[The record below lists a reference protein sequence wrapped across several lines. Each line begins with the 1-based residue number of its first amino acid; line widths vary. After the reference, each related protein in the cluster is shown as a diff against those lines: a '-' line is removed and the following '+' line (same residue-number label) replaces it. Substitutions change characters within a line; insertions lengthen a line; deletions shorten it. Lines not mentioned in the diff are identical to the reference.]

1 MMRRQ
6 EATQSPMF
14 SKSIT
19 LSDRIPERHLLRRVK
34 ASIDFDFVYHEVE
47 QLYGA
52 VGHPSVP
59 PPIILKLMVVLV
71 LYNVRS
77 ERELMA
83 TLPLRLDWL
92 WFLGYDLESE
102 TPNHSVLSKA
112 RARWGAKLFETFFQ
126 RVLEQCIQAG
136 LIDGRQVFVD
146 SSLIDANAS
155 IDSLFDKKKATAE
168 LRRRLDEQGPTPEG
182 DASAEQSE
190 VESKPADEVKPK
202 PAEDQDKGKTA
213 RYRSSTDPDA
223 TGAKHRGDKM
233 RPRYATHRMI
243 DASSTV
249 ITATAIGPGHQNE
262 AELLVPLIEQH
273 EKRTEAK
280 VETLTADG
288 KYGVLGNLVACEE
301 RSIITYVVP
310 FRDNHTTRG
319 GMFAECDFRYDPQ
332 SDTYRCPAEQQLKR
346 AAYRPDRDAY
356 KYTAPRQACR
366 VCLLRSHCT
375 TAKRAPRSI
384 LRHVKQ
390 ELIDRCRKQ
399 ARSDKGRAALKSRMS
414 RMEGSFAQSTRLG
427 YKKAR
432 WRGLNRM
439 RIQDLLIATMQ
450 NCLILLRSLA
460 PLPEKTAK
468 RISFT
473 FVRLR
478 KLLMNML
485 TPSSI
490 TPTVPTFA

>member
-6 EATQSPMF
+6 EPTQSPMF

-34 ASIDFDFVYHEVE
+34 GSIDFDFVYHEVE
-47 QLYGA
+47 ALYGA

-126 RVLEQCIQAG
+126 RVLDQCIQAG

-155 IDSLFDKKKATAE
+155 IDSLFDRKKATAE
-168 LRRRLDEQGPTPEG
+168 LQRRLDEPESPKGG
-182 DASAEQSE
+182 DSREPSQS
-190 VESKPADEVKPK
+190 ESKPADETTSA
-202 PAEDQDKGKTA
+202 PAGDQDQGKTA

-223 TGAKHRGDKM
+223 TGAKHRGDRM

-273 EKRTEAK
+273 ERRTEAK

-301 RSIITYVVP
+301 RGIITYVVP

-319 GMFAECDFRYDPQ
+319 GMFAECDFRYDPE

-346 AAYRPDRDAY
+346 AAYRPERDAY

-366 VCLLRSHCT
+366 VCTLRSHCT
-375 TAKRAPRSI
+375 TAKKAPRTI

-399 ARSDKGRAALKSRMS
+399 TRSDKGRAALKSRMAW
-414 RMEGSFAQSTRLG
+414 MEGSFASSTRLG
-427 YKKAR
+427 YKRAR
-432 WRGLNRM
+432 WRGLDRM

-460 PLPEKTAK
+460 SRPQKAARRL
-468 RISFT
+468 SFT
-473 FVRLR
+473 FTRLR
-478 KLLMNML
+478 KLMNML

-490 TPTVPTFA
+490 TPTVPGFA

>member
-6 EATQSPMF
+6 EPAQSPMF

-19 LSDRIPERHLLRRVK
+19 LGDRIPEQHLLRQVK
-34 ASIDFDFVYHEVE
+34 AAIDFEFVYHEVE
-47 QLYGA
+47 SLYGA

-59 PPIILKLMVVLV
+59 PPIILKLMVLLV

-126 RVLEQCIQAG
+126 RVLEQCIQAS

-146 SSLIDANAS
+146 SSLIEANAS
-155 IDSLFDKKKATAE
+155 IDSLFDKRKATAE
-168 LRRRLDEQGPTPEG
+168 LQRRLDEPENPTPNG
-182 DASAEQSE
+182 DAAEERQAE
-190 VESKPADEVKPK
+190 TKPSDEKLK
-202 PAEDQDKGKTA
+202 PAEDQDHRETA

-262 AELLVPLIEQH
+262 AALLIPLIEQH

-280 VETLTADG
+280 IEKLTADG
-288 KYGVLGNLVACEE
+288 KYGVLGNLVACDE
-301 RSIITYVVP
+301 RGITTFVVP
-310 FRDNHTTRG
+310 FRDTHTTRG
-319 GMFAECDFRYDPQ
+319 GMFAECDFRYDPE
-332 SDTYRCPAEQQLKR
+332 SDTYLCPAEQQLKR
-346 AAYRPDRDAY
+346 ANYRSDRDAY
-356 KYTAPRQACR
+356 KYTAPRKACQ
-366 VCLLRSHCT
+366 VCPGRSHCT
-375 TAKRAPRSI
+375 TSKQAPRSI
-384 LRHVKQ
+384 LRPVKQ

-399 ARSDKGRAALKSRMS
+399 AMSDEGRAARKNRMA
-414 RMEGSFAQSTRLG
+414 RMEGSFAWSTRLG
-427 YKKAR
+427 YKRAR
-432 WRGLNRM
+432 WRGLHRM
-439 RIQDLLIATMQ
+439 CIQDLLIATTQ

-460 PLPEKTAK
+460 SLPERAAI
-468 RISFT
+468 RLSFA
-473 FVRLR
+473 FARLR
-478 KLLMNML
+478 TLMNAFILPCMTATGNL
-485 TPSSI
+485 
-490 TPTVPTFA
+490 AA

>member
-1 MMRRQ
+1 MMCRQ
-6 EATQSPMF
+6 QASQSPMF

-19 LSDRIPERHLLRRVK
+19 LSDRIPERHLLRGVK
-34 ASIDFDFVYHEVE
+34 ASIDFEFVYGEVE
-47 QLYGA
+47 SLYGA

-59 PPIILKLMVVLV
+59 PPIILKLMVLLV

-112 RARWGAKLFETFFQ
+112 RARWGATLFETFFQ
-126 RVLEQCIQAG
+126 RVLEQCIQAN

-146 SSLIDANAS
+146 SSLIEANAS

-168 LRRRLDEQGPTPEG
+168 LQRRLDEPDSQRAKG
-182 DASAEQSE
+182 DDWAEQSE
-190 VESKPADEVKPK
+190 SENRPDDQTEPIPAV
-202 PAEDQDKGKTA
+202 DQDQGKTA

-243 DASSTV
+243 DAISTV

-262 AELLVPLIEQH
+262 AELLVSLIEQH

-280 VETLTADG
+280 VDTLTADG
-288 KYGVLGNLVACEE
+288 KYGVLENLVACEE
-301 RSIITYVVP
+301 RGIITYVVP

-319 GMFAECDFRYDPQ
+319 GMFAECDFRYHSE

-346 AAYRPDRDAY
+346 AAYRRDRDAY
-356 KYTAPRQACR
+356 KYTAPRKACL
-366 VCLLRSHCT
+366 VCPVRSHCT
-375 TAKRAPRSI
+375 TAKKAPRTI

-390 ELIDRCRKQ
+390 ELIDRSRKQ
-399 ARSDKGRAALKSRMS
+399 AMSDQGRAARKSRMA
-414 RMEGSFAQSTRLG
+414 RMEGSFAWSSRLG
-427 YKKAR
+427 YKRAR

-439 RIQDLLIATMQ
+439 RIQDLLIATTQ
-450 NCLILLRSLA
+450 NCLILLRSLIS
-460 PLPEKTAK
+460 LPEQAN
-468 RISFT
+468 RISFI
-473 FVRLR
+473 FACLRQRLNT
-478 KLLMNML
+478 LV
-485 TPSSI
+485 PSSI
-490 TPTVPTFA
+490 TSTVHAFT

>member
-6 EATQSPMF
+6 EAAQSPMF
-14 SKSIT
+14 SKSI
-19 LSDRIPERHLLRRVK
+19 LLGDRIPKGHLLRRVK
-34 ASIDFDFVYHEVE
+34 SAIDFEFVYQEVE
-47 QLYGA
+47 SLYGA

-59 PPIILKLMVVLV
+59 PPIILKLMVLLV

-83 TLPLRLDWL
+83 TLPMRLDWL

-168 LRRRLDEQGPTPEG
+168 LQRRLDEPQSSMPND
-182 DASAEQSE
+182 DAGARQA
-190 VESKPADEVKPK
+190 ESKLADEKLK
-202 PAEDQDKGKTA
+202 PAEEDQGGTA
-213 RYRSSTDPDA
+213 SYRSSTDPDA

-262 AELLVPLIEQH
+262 AALLIPLIEQH

-280 VETLTADG
+280 IEKLTADG
-288 KYGVLGNLVACEE
+288 KYGVLGNLVACDEP
-301 RSIITYVVP
+301 SITTYVVP

-319 GMFAECDFRYDPQ
+319 GMFAECDFRYDPET
-332 SDTYRCPAEQQLKR
+332 DTYLCPAEQRLKR
-346 AAYRPDRDAY
+346 ASYRKDRDAY
-356 KYTAPRQACR
+356 KYTAPRKACQ
-366 VCLLRSHCT
+366 VAPGDPTAQQQSKLRG
-375 TAKRAPRSI
+375 RS
-384 LRHVKQ
+384 
-390 ELIDRCRKQ
+390 
-399 ARSDKGRAALKSRMS
+399 
-414 RMEGSFAQSTRLG
+414 
-427 YKKAR
+427 
-432 WRGLNRM
+432 
-439 RIQDLLIATMQ
+439 
-450 NCLILLRSLA
+450 
-460 PLPEKTAK
+460 
-468 RISFT
+468 
-473 FVRLR
+473 FVR
-478 KLLMNML
+478 
-485 TPSSI
+485 SSRS
-490 TPTVPTFA
+490 

>member
-6 EATQSPMF
+6 EPTQSPMF

-92 WFLGYDLESE
+92 WFLGYDLDSE

-126 RVLEQCIQAG
+126 RVLDQCIQAG

-155 IDSLFDKKKATAE
+155 IDSLFDKQKATAE
-168 LRRRLDEQGPTPEG
+168 LQRRLDEPDGPKAHDSGEP
-182 DASAEQSE
+182 SQS
-190 VESKPADEVKPK
+190 ESKPADEAKSE
-202 PAEDQDKGKTA
+202 PAGEQDQGKTA

-273 EKRTEAK
+273 ERRTEAK

-288 KYGVLGNLVACEE
+288 KYGVLGNLVACDE
-301 RSIITYVVP
+301 RGIITYVVP

-319 GMFAECDFRYDPQ
+319 GMFAECDFRYDPE

-366 VCLLRSHCT
+366 VCPLRPHCT
-375 TAKRAPRSI
+375 TAKGAPRTI

-390 ELIDRCRKQ
+390 ELIDRSRKQ
-399 ARSDKGRAALKSRMS
+399 ARSDKGRAALKSRMAW
-414 RMEGSFAQSTRLG
+414 MEGSFASSTRLG

-432 WRGLNRM
+432 WRGLDRM

-460 PLPEKTAK
+460 SLPEKTAK
-468 RISFT
+468 RLSFT

-478 KLLMNML
+478 KLMDML

-490 TPTVPTFA
+490 TPTVPAFT